1 MPLVGILFIDENSAD
16 RNAYIFV
23 YVAVYLTASPVVL
36 GSVTTTEGAS
46 YQALAAK
53 HCVIRGL
60 CGCST
65 ACPPPPHIRQ
75 NNAPRL
81 TLVAFQSVGG
91 GGLILMGL
99 CCPITAGVQW
109 GVEGEA
115 CRDQVRC

>member
-1 MPLVGILFIDENSAD
+1 MCRTKHTKRDWSVCVMPLVGILFIDENSAD

-81 TLVAFQSVGG
+81 TLVAFQLVGG
-91 GGLILMGL
+91 GGSY
-99 CCPITAGVQW
+99 
-109 GVEGEA
+109 
-115 CRDQVRC
+115 